1 MTAQRRLLLLVP
13 LLALAACE
21 PMIIIE
27 RDEIA
32 TIPAGARWA
41 WSIPDDDGLSPRD
54 GDVEPTEA
62 VASTLKQTITD
73 ELEARGY
80 RMTTADSAQFFVH
93 FHLGRRER
101 VDTLPPTNP
110 PRAVGDRDPRGWGAY
125 GDPEQMRSNT
135 MTWQEGMLIVDAITP
150 DGKKVSWRGVL
161 VGEIKPEAE
170 ANPAPA
176 IRAGI
181 NKLFAQFP

>member
-1 MTAQRRLLLLVP
+1 MTALRRFLLLAP
-13 LLALAACE
+13 YLALAACE
-21 PMIIIE
+21 PMVIIE
-27 RDEIA
+27 RDEID
-32 TIPAGARWA
+32 TIPSGARWA
-41 WSIPDDDGLSPRD
+41 WSVPDDDGLSPED
-54 GDVEPTEA
+54 GDVTPTES
-62 VASTLKQTITD
+62 VALAISQAITD
-73 ELEARGY
+73 ELETRGY
-80 RMTTADSAQFFVH
+80 RLTTADSAQFFVH
-93 FHLGRRER
+93 YHLGVHER
-101 VDTLPPTNP
+101 VDTLPPANP

-135 MTWQEGMLIVDAITP
+135 MTWQEGMLFVDAITP

-170 ANPAPA
+170 ANPAPV